1 MWCAFAVG
9 DWGEHRLVVGGSAVD
24 FLAFDA
30 EPVHFGELDL
40 GGELVVLL
48 EQDILVVTEEPVVV
62 RVLADGRWR

>member
-1 MWCAFAVG
+1 MG
-9 DWGEHRLVVGGSAVD
+9 DWGEHRLVVGGSAED

-30 EPVHFGELDL
+30 EPVYFGELDL